1 MRLLPRASGA
11 RGRADKTGVRDWCN
25 DRTVCNAD
33 EPHSGGGMT
42 LNLRER
48 LEEVRPDKHASRQS
62 MLADA
67 VSQSRHALAHEIF
80 NISGSGPGMVW
91 KGSGTGAGT
100 ETGRLSTFCRAC
112 RCICRRGNVH
122 LDILSMHIVGS

>member
-1 MRLLPRASGA
+1 MPRASGA

-42 LNLRER
+42 LDLRER
-48 LEEVRPDKHASRQS
+48 LEEVRPDKHASRQWV
-62 MLADA
+62 LADA

-80 NISGSGPGMVW
+80 NIWVW
-91 KGSGTGAGT
+91 PRGGLEGKWDR
-100 ETGRLSTFCRAC
+100 GRDRDWEIADFLLC
-112 RCICRRGNVH
+112 
-122 LDILSMHIVGS
+122 M